1 MTVRTRSG
9 SRAVRALTR
18 AFRCTTFAV
27 LAPATLVAIAP
38 ALSAQAR
45 PAGRV
50 AGVRAT
56 AVPPAPTGPLTF
68 DSTVFGAL
76 RWREMG
82 PARGG
87 RSVAVAGSVQRPNEY
102 WMGTT
107 GGGVFK
113 TVDGGQNWSAASDKY
128 FGGTIGAVAVD
139 PQNADI
145 VWVGGGET
153 DIRGNTAGGDGLWKT
168 TDGGKTW
175 TMLGFREEHI
185 ATIRIHPTN
194 KDVAWFAVFG
204 NPFKAGDTRGVYKT
218 TDGGKT
224 FSKVL
229 FVNDS
234 TGAIDLHL
242 DPSNPDV
249 MYAATWQAYRTS
261 WAMSSGGT
269 GSAIWKSTDGGTT
282 WTSLTKTAKGLPAG
296 TVGKIGLTISPAKPS
311 RLWAVIEHDSGGVY
325 RSDDAGA
332 TWSYINRD
340 RKLRQRAWYYSNLVA
355 DPKDTNVVYAL
366 NVGFYRSKD
375 GGKTFREGINVPHG
389 DNHDL
394 WIAPNDPLRMVEGND
409 GGATV
414 STNGGK
420 NWTDQEFATAQMYH
434 VDVTND
440 YPYQICGA
448 QQDNSTLCAPSRGE
462 GRVNI
467 ADWKDAGGGE
477 SGYVTPHPTKPGI
490 VFAGSYGGLLTRKDM
505 RTGFTRDITVYPI
518 NPMGYSSK
526 DIKVRFQWTFPIVFS
541 RHNDKVLYAAGS
553 RLFRSTDEG
562 ESWAPVSP
570 ELARRDPKTM
580 DASGGPITKDQTG
593 VETYALIFAFD
604 ESPVRQGVLWVGTD
618 DGLVWVS
625 KNNGMSW
632 ENVTPKDIGDFTR
645 ISIIEPGHY
654 DAGTAYVAAN
664 RYQLGDKSPILY
676 KTDDY
681 GKTWTKIVNGIAPDH
696 FLRVVREDPVRRGLL
711 FAGTERGVYVS
722 FDDGRNWAS
731 LKRNLPLVPVH
742 DLRIKDADVIA
753 ATHGR
758 SFWVMDNIAAL
769 RQLKAETPKQ
779 AAHLFQP
786 SDAIRSDFG
795 GGFFAQLMALFG
807 GGGGVGSNPPGGAH
821 MQYYLK
827 DANQKVTLEFLDAA
841 GKSIAGFTSEQ
852 DPETSADSLRVEGM
866 KAAAID
872 SMVTKAGFS
881 RDSATKVVTARF
893 ADPSVLMQNI
903 DIEEFFSRAPRP
915 PRVPNKAGMNTFSW
929 DMRYPDAVRF
939 DGMIMWAAGTTG
951 PVAPPGA
958 YSVRLTAGNETQ
970 SRTFRLKRD
979 PRSDATDADLQAQ
992 FKLLMAIRDKTTE
1005 ANNAV
1010 RLVRNMRSQ
1019 VEDRSS
1025 KITGATAQEFKQLSG
1040 EMMTDMSAGEQE
1052 VYQVKNQSSQDP
1064 LNYPIKLN
1072 NQIASLAGTVGTGE
1086 YRPTK
1091 QAIEAYESLSAEL
1104 DKQLTAINKG
1114 MNSRLP
1120 RLKAILKAAGL
1131 PELKPSTEQ
1140 VKPRPNTVS

>member
-1 MTVRTRSG
+1 MS
-9 SRAVRALTR
+9 VRARHPWRPALLSI
-18 AFRCTTFAV
+18 ALAAPFAV
-27 LAPATLVAIAP
+27 PSAAP
-38 ALSAQAR
+38 SAQTR
-45 PAGRV
+45 PAPRP

-56 AVPPAPTGPLTF
+56 AVPPAPSGPLTF

-76 RWREMG
+76 RWREHG

-113 TVDGGQNWSAASDKY
+113 STDGGNNWAAASDKY
-128 FGGTIGAVAVD
+128 FGGTIGSVAVD

-175 TMLGFREEHI
+175 ALLGFKEEHI
-185 ATIRIHPTN
+185 AAIRIHPTN

-204 NPFKAGDTRGVYKT
+204 NPFRAGETRGVYKT

-234 TGAIDLHL
+234 TGAIDIQL
-242 DPSNPDV
+242 DPSNPDIL
-249 MYAATWQAYRTS
+249 YAATWQAYRTS
-261 WAMSSGGT
+261 WALSSGGM
-269 GSAIWKSTDGGTT
+269 GSGIWKSTDGGAH
-282 WTSLTKTAKGLPAG
+282 WTSLTKTAKGLPTG
-296 TVGKIGLTISPAKPS
+296 VIGKIGLTVSPVKPA
-311 RLWAVIEHDSGGVY
+311 LVWAVIEHDSGGVY

-340 RKLRQRAWYYSNLVA
+340 RKLRQLAWDYSNLVA

-366 NVGFYRSKD
+366 NVGFYRSRD
-375 GGKTFREGINVPHG
+375 GGKTFKEAINVPHG

-394 WIAPNDPLRMVEGND
+394 WIAPNDPQRMIEGDD

-414 STNGGK
+414 STNAGK
-420 NWTDQEFATAQMYH
+420 SWTDQEFATAQMYH
-434 VDVTND
+434 VDTDNS

-448 QQDNSTLCAPSRGE
+448 QQDNSTLCGPSRGE

-467 ADWKDAGGGE
+467 SDWKDAGGGE

-490 VFAGSYGGLLTRKDM
+490 VFAGSYGGLLTRKDLN
-505 RTGFTRDITVYPI
+505 TGFTRDVTVYPI
-518 NPMGYSSK
+518 NPMGFSSK

-541 RHNDKVLYAAGS
+541 RHDPKVLYAAGS

-562 ESWAPVSP
+562 ESWTAVSP

-604 ESPVRQGVLWVGTD
+604 ESPVKQGILWVGTD
-618 DGLVWVS
+618 DGLVWIS
-625 KNNGMSW
+625 KNNGVSW

-676 KTDDY
+676 KTTDY
-681 GKTWTKIVNGIAPDH
+681 GKTWEKIVTGIAPEH

-722 FDDGRNWAS
+722 FDDGRNWSS
-731 LKRNLPLVPVH
+731 LRRNLPLVPVH
-742 DLRIKDADVIA
+742 DLKIKDNDLIA

-758 SFWVMDNIAAL
+758 SFWVMDNISAL
-769 RQLKAETPKQ
+769 RQLTAEVPNQ
-779 AAHLFQP
+779 VAHLFQP
-786 SDAIRSDFG
+786 NDAVRSEGG
-795 GGFFAQLMALFG
+795 GGFFAQLMAMMG
-807 GGGGVGSNPPGGAH
+807 GGGGVGANPPGGALV
-821 MQYYLK
+821 QYYLK
-827 DANQKVTLEFLDAA
+827 SPNQKVTLEFLDAQ
-841 GKSIAGFTSEQ
+841 GKSIAGFTSDQ
-852 DPETSADSLRVEGM
+852 DAETAADSLRMEGM

-872 SMVTKAGFS
+872 SMVNKAGFT

-893 ADPSVLMQNI
+893 ADPSAMMQNI
-903 DIEEFFSRAPRP
+903 DFEEFFSRPPRP
-915 PRVPNKAGMNTFSW
+915 PRVPNRAGMNTFAW
-929 DMRYPDAVRF
+929 DMHYPDAVRF
-939 DGMIMWAAGTTG
+939 DGLIMWAATTTG
-951 PVAPPGA
+951 PTAPPGT
-958 YSVRLTAGNETQ
+958 YSVRMKVGDDAAQT
-970 SRTFRLKRD
+970 RTFKLKRD

-992 FKLLMAIRDKTTE
+992 FKLLIAIRDKTTE

-1010 RLVRNMRSQ
+1010 RLVRNMRAQ
-1019 VEDRSS
+1019 VEDRNG
-1025 KITGATAQEFKQLSG
+1025 KITGAQANEFKQLAG
-1040 EMMTDMSAGEQE
+1040 EMMGDMSAGEQE

-1072 NQIASLAGTVGTGE
+1072 NQIAALAGVVGQGE

-1091 QAIEAYESLSAEL
+1091 QALEAYATLSKLL
-1104 DKQLTAINKG
+1104 DDQVAAINKG

-1120 RLKAILKAAGL
+1120 RLNAILKSAGL
-1131 PELKPSTEQ
+1131 PELKPSTEE
-1140 VKPRPNTVS
+1140 VKKRPNVVS

>member
-1 MTVRTRSG
+1 
-9 SRAVRALTR
+9 
-18 AFRCTTFAV
+18 
-27 LAPATLVAIAP
+27 
-38 ALSAQAR
+38 
-45 PAGRV
+45 
-50 AGVRAT
+50 
-56 AVPPAPTGPLTF
+56 
-68 DSTVFGAL
+68 
-76 RWREMG
+76 
-82 PARGG
+82 
-87 RSVAVAGSVQRPNEY
+87 
-102 WMGTT
+102 
-107 GGGVFK
+107 
-113 TVDGGQNWSAASDKY
+113 
-128 FGGTIGAVAVD
+128 VAVD

-282 WTSLTKTAKGLPAG
+282 WTSLTKTAKGLPTG

-625 KNNGMSW
+625 KNNGVSW

-939 DGMIMWAAGTTG
+939 DGMIMWAA
-951 PVAPPGA
+951 APPPRGPAGGLQRAPDGRERDAVAHVPAQARPAQRRDRCRPAGA
-958 YSVRLTAGNETQ
+958 VQAPHGDPRQDHRGQQRRAPRAQHALAGGRPLEQDHRRDGAGVQAAVGRDDDRHVGRRAGGLSGQEPELAGPAQLPHQAQQPDCLTGRHRGDGGVSPHEAGDRGLRVPERGARQAADGDQQGDELPAAAVERDPQGGGIAGAQAEHGAGEAEAEYGLVGGGRREDGKTGRRG
-970 SRTFRLKRD
+970 SSTAKRD
-979 PRSDATDADLQAQ
+979 
-992 FKLLMAIRDKTTE
+992 TE
-1005 ANNAV
+1005 AH
-1010 RLVRNMRSQ
+1010 RGFTEIHGGRR
-1019 VEDRSS
+1019 R
-1025 KITGATAQEFKQLSG
+1025 
-1040 EMMTDMSAGEQE
+1040 
-1052 VYQVKNQSSQDP
+1052 
-1064 LNYPIKLN
+1064 
-1072 NQIASLAGTVGTGE
+1072 
-1086 YRPTK
+1086 YR
-1091 QAIEAYESLSAEL
+1091 
-1104 DKQLTAINKG
+1104 D
-1114 MNSRLP
+1114 LP
-1120 RLKAILKAAGL
+1120 
-1131 PELKPSTEQ
+1131 P
-1140 VKPRPNTVS
+1140 

>member
-1 MTVRTRSG
+1 MSVSVRHPWRLDVSIVTL
-9 SRAVRALTR
+9 AAAALIPLVAPQAQVRK
-18 AFRCTTFAV
+18 TT
-27 LAPATLVAIAP
+27 PATPRI
-38 ALSAQAR
+38 
-45 PAGRV
+45 
-50 AGVRAT
+50 AGVRAI
-56 AVPPAPTGPLTF
+56 AVPAEPTGPLTF

-87 RSVAVAGSVQRPNEY
+87 RSVAAAGSVQRPNEY

-113 TVDGGQNWSAASDKY
+113 SVDGGQNWAAASDKY
-128 FGGTIGAVAVD
+128 FGGTIGSLAID
-139 PQNADI
+139 PQNADV

-175 TMLGFREEHI
+175 SMLGFREEHI

-194 KDVAWFAVFG
+194 ASVAWLAVFG
-204 NPFKAGDTRGVYKT
+204 NPFRAGADRGVFKT
-218 TDGGKT
+218 TDGGKS

-234 TGAIDLHL
+234 TGAIDIQL
-242 DPSNPDV
+242 DPSNPDI

-261 WAMSSGGT
+261 WALSSGGT
-269 GSAIWKSTDGGTT
+269 GSAIWKSTDGGTS
-282 WTSLTKTAKGLPAG
+282 WTNLTKTAHGLPTG
-296 TVGKIGLTISPAKPS
+296 VIGKIGLAVSPAKTS
-311 RLWAVIEHDSGGVY
+311 RVWAVIEHDSGGVY

-340 RKLRQRAWYYSNLVA
+340 RKLRQRAWYYSNLTA

-375 GGKTFREGINVPHG
+375 GGKTFRETINVPHG
-389 DNHDL
+389 DNHEL
-394 WIAPNDPLRMVEGND
+394 WIAPNDPMRLVEAND

-414 STNGGK
+414 STNGGRS
-420 NWTDQEFATAQMYH
+420 WTDQDFATAQMYH
-434 VDVTND
+434 VDTNND
-440 YPYQICGA
+440 YPYKICGA
-448 QQDNSTLCAPSRGE
+448 QQDNSTLCGPSRGE
-462 GRVNI
+462 GRVNLS
-467 ADWKDAGGGE
+467 DWKDAGGGE
-477 SGYVTPHPTKPGI
+477 SGYVTPHPTKPDI
-490 VFAGSYGGLLTRKDM
+490 VFAGSYGGLLTRKDL
-505 RTGFTRDITVYPI
+505 RTGFTRDVTVYPI
-518 NPMGYSSK
+518 NPMGFSSK

-541 RHNDKVLYAAGS
+541 RHNPNVIYAAGS

-562 ESWAPVSP
+562 ESWSAVSP

-604 ESPVRQGVLWVGTD
+604 ESPVKQGVLWVGTD
-618 DGLVWVS
+618 DGLVWLS
-625 KNNGMSW
+625 RNNGVSW
-632 ENVTPKDIGDFTR
+632 ENVTPNALGDFSR

-664 RYQLGDKSPILY
+664 RYQLGDKSPLLY
-676 KTDDY
+676 KTTDY
-681 GKTWTKIVNGIAPDH
+681 GKSWVAIVNGIAPDH

-731 LKRNLPLVPVH
+731 LRRNLPLVPVH
-742 DLRIKDADVIA
+742 DLKIKDRDLIA

-758 SFWVMDNIAAL
+758 SFWVMDDISSL
-769 RQLKAETPKQ
+769 RQLTAEIPNK
-779 AAHLFQP
+779 AAHLFKP
-786 SDAIRSDFG
+786 NDANRSDFG
-795 GGFFAQLMALFG
+795 GGFFAQLMALMG
-807 GGGGVGSNPPGGAH
+807 GGGGVGNNPPGGGLV
-821 MQYYLK
+821 QYYLK
-827 DANQKVTLEFLDAA
+827 DANQKVSLEFLDAA
-841 GKSIAGFTSEQ
+841 GKSIAAFTSDQ
-852 DPETSADSLRVEGM
+852 DPETSADSLKMEAM

-872 SMVTKAGFS
+872 SLVTKAGLT
-881 RDSATKVVTARF
+881 RDSATNVTTARF
-893 ADPSVLMQNI
+893 ADPAAMAQMVDL
-903 DIEEFFSRAPRP
+903 EELFSRAPRP
-915 PRVPNKAGMNTFSW
+915 ARVPNKAGMNAFAW
-929 DMRYPDAVRF
+929 NMRYPDAVRF
-939 DGMIMWAAGTTG
+939 DGLIMWAAGTTG
-951 PVAPPGA
+951 PVAPPGTYRVRMTA
-958 YSVRLTAGNETQ
+958 GGDTQSHVFRLT
-970 SRTFRLKRD
+970 KD
-979 PRSDATDADLQAQ
+979 PRSDASDADLAAQ
-992 FKLLMAIRDKTTE
+992 FKLLMAIRDKTSE

-1019 VEDRSS
+1019 VGDRTP
-1025 KITGATAQEFKQLSG
+1025 KLTGATAQEFKRLSDEMMGDMSSG
-1040 EMMTDMSAGEQE
+1040 ERE

-1072 NQIASLAGTVGTGE
+1072 NQIAALAGTVGSGE

-1091 QAIEAYESLSAEL
+1091 QALEAYDVLAKEL
-1104 DKQLTAINKG
+1104 DEQVAAINKG

-1120 RLKAILKAAGL
+1120 RLNAILKAAGL
-1131 PELKPSTEQ
+1131 AELKPSTEEI
-1140 VKPRPNTVS
+1140 KPNRPNVVS